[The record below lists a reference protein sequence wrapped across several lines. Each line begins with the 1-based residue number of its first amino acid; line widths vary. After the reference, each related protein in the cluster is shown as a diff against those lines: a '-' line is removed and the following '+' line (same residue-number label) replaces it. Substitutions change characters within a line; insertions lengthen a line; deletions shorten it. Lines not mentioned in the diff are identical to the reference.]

1 MAGKTQRRSTLIS
14 WGSFRFPN
22 WCLNGKTLQMIGG
35 CGVVEDGGFLGGR
48 GGEWQAVVAGIKD
61 LRRFISTG
69 NHFSVILYGRGSSPW
84 KKVCFHEK
92 GFLRRRHISMEEGFF
107 YRGGVFLQWRLIF
120 MAEAAY
126 YSMERAYFC
135 EKVNLKAI
143 GLLLVWKKRN
153 QCVAQRSVY
162 VQTALF

>member
-1 MAGKTQRRSTLIS
+1 MIS
-14 WGSFRFPN
+14 WGSFRFPI
-22 WCLNGKTLQMIGG
+22 WCLNGKTLKTIGG

-69 NHFSVILYGRGSSPW
+69 NHFSAILYGRGSSPW

-92 GFLRRRHISMEEGFF
+92 GSFLRRRHISMEEGFF

-120 MAEAAY
+120 TAKAAY
-126 YSMERAYFC
+126 NSMERAYFC
-135 EKVNLKAI
+135 EKANLKAI
-143 GLLLVWKKRN
+143 GLLLV
-153 QCVAQRSVY
+153 
-162 VQTALF
+162 

>member
-1 MAGKTQRRSTLIS
+1 M
-14 WGSFRFPN
+14 
-22 WCLNGKTLQMIGG
+22 
-35 CGVVEDGGFLGGR
+35 VEDGGFLGGR

-69 NHFSVILYGRGSSPW
+69 NHFSTILYGRGSSPW

-92 GFLRRRHISMEEGFF
+92 GSFLRRRHISMEEGFF

-126 YSMERAYFC
+126 NSMERAYFC
-135 EKVNLKAI
+135 KKVNLKAI
-143 GLLLVWKKRN
+143 GLLLV
-153 QCVAQRSVY
+153 
-162 VQTALF
+162 